1 MMCAESSRTL
11 RRWGLHQTAR
21 ESFRS
26 FSSWA
31 GFATTPAW
39 SQRGRGCLG
48 AFAQGARTELPELC
62 IPAAAPRHGRQGQL
76 GGCQLAGTP
85 TLHVNPTR
93 LASPLQRSMSSSKP
107 LPSSHQHILCDFLR
121 CFVRAA
127 QRKGFLIYR
136 KPFSVFSS
144 FSFKSTYKQP
154 SLKHFST
161 RFSCLFSFFSFL
173 FPWNSEYFFSTVK
186 ILFLTFWSFVVF
198 FFFLNT
204 ITVNI
209 EAPRFTIS
217 VTKHI
222 YSTAKF
228 LVHAQEQIFH
238 WNHWLTLI
246 TTNIVGFISNRN

>member
-1 MMCAESSRTL
+1 M
-11 RRWGLHQTAR
+11 
-21 ESFRS
+21 
-26 FSSWA
+26 

-48 AFAQGARTELPELC
+48 AFAQEAHTELPKLF

-85 TLHVNPTR
+85 TLHVNPAR

-107 LPSSHQHILCDFLR
+107 LPPSHQHILCDFLR

-144 FSFKSTYKQP
+144 FSFKSTYKKP

-161 RFSCLFSFFSFL
+161 RFSCLFSFFFL
-173 FPWNSEYFFSTVK
+173 FFSPEIQSIFSLQSK
-186 ILFLTFWSFVVF
+186 SFSSLFALLF
-198 FFFLNT
+198 FFFKYN
-204 ITVNI
+204 
-209 EAPRFTIS
+209 
-217 VTKHI
+217 
-222 YSTAKF
+222 YC
-228 LVHAQEQIFH
+228 
-238 WNHWLTLI
+238 
-246 TTNIVGFISNRN
+246 

>member
-1 MMCAESSRTL
+1 M
-11 RRWGLHQTAR
+11 
-21 ESFRS
+21 
-26 FSSWA
+26 
-31 GFATTPAW
+31 
-39 SQRGRGCLG
+39 G
-48 AFAQGARTELPELC
+48 AFAQEAHTELPKLF

-85 TLHVNPTR
+85 TLHVTPTR

-144 FSFKSTYKQP
+144 FSFKSTYKKP

-161 RFSCLFSFFSFL
+161 RFSCLFSFF
-173 FPWNSEYFFSTVK
+173 FFSFPLKFRVFFLYSQNPFPHFL
-186 ILFLTFWSFVVF
+186 LFY

-238 WNHWLTLI
+238 
-246 TTNIVGFISNRN
+246 